1 MLDKQSKSTGRSVTS
16 AHIENRV
23 GFGERILR
31 ELAAIAFSDICKAV
45 RWGPSWEK
53 AMSHRKFSVVL
64 AAPVAVALVLGGAS
78 SAQTQVPAFP
88 AKPFAAT
95 ITITSGQ
102 KKAAGPAAGTL
113 GVTSLI
119 IANFNNSTQQLF
131 VFAPVLGGPNCA
143 SQITGGSNPSYTLI
157 LEPNRTLQLTFP
169 TPLIFPQIGGIS
181 CIAAEV
187 TTAQTGSVSIL
198 VNGYTQ

>member
-1 MLDKQSKSTGRSVTS
+1 MAHRQSSVV
-16 AHIENRV
+16 AAAV
-23 GFGERILR
+23 AAG
-31 ELAAIAFSDICKAV
+31 AIALCF
-45 RWGPSWEK
+45 
-53 AMSHRKFSVVL
+53 
-64 AAPVAVALVLGGAS
+64 GGVPF
-78 SAQTQVPAFP
+78 AQAQIPAFP
-88 AKPFAAT
+88 ANPFSAT

-113 GVTSLI
+113 GVTSLTI
-119 IANFNNSTQQLF
+119 TNFNNSTQQLF

-169 TPLIFPQIGGIS
+169 TPLIFPKTGGIS

-187 TTAQTGSVSIL
+187 TTVQTGNVSIL

>member
-1 MLDKQSKSTGRSVTS
+1 MAHRQSSVV
-16 AHIENRV
+16 A
-23 GFGERILR
+23 
-31 ELAAIAFSDICKAV
+31 AAIAAGAI
-45 RWGPSWEK
+45 
-53 AMSHRKFSVVL
+53 
-64 AAPVAVALVLGGAS
+64 ALCFGG
-78 SAQTQVPAFP
+78 V
-88 AKPFAAT
+88 PFAQAQIFANPFSAT

-113 GVTSLI
+113 GVTSLTI
-119 IANFNNSTQQLF
+119 TNFNNSTQQLF

-169 TPLIFPQIGGIS
+169 TPLIFPKTGGIS

-187 TTAQTGSVSIL
+187 TTVQTGNVSIL